1 MRNDAIFGSRFFA
14 LQRETRTREK
24 DKRRRIQTS
33 IKNNNSRKTYGGRPL
48 MAITHRHTNK
58 NKGETTRPQGVKRP
72 SGHGRNRFFSF
83 LGEYHRK
90 RRGETTFSPLCISR
104 QQFTEIAPKV
114 KGKRTKQKKKYR
126 GVYCCPRPKLLGPK
140 KYLKGSIISQVG
152 DVNTRGH
159 ELRTINS
166 TPPAYYTPIT
176 TEAEPTRLDGNK
188 SKMEGGENEKA
199 EKHGPVIP

>member
-1 MRNDAIFGSRFFA
+1 MLGSSGLHAQLGFQVRNDAIFGSRFFA

-90 RRGETTFSPLCISR
+90 RRGETTFSESCFLPSLH
-104 QQFTEIAPKV
+104 QQTTV
-114 KGKRTKQKKKYR
+114 HGN
-126 GVYCCPRPKLLGPK
+126 RPK
-140 KYLKGSIISQVG
+140 
-152 DVNTRGH
+152 
-159 ELRTINS
+159 
-166 TPPAYYTPIT
+166 
-176 TEAEPTRLDGNK
+176 
-188 SKMEGGENEKA
+188 SKREKN
-199 EKHGPVIP
+199 